1 MQAIIIG
8 VDLGGTNIKAG
19 AITREGNVLYRCH
32 RPTEGEGGPEKV
44 CDNMAEAV
52 RECRQNLPDGGQPIG
67 MGVGTPGPLDLARG
81 LVVDAPNL
89 PGWENI
95 PVRQMM
101 EERTGLECELENDAN
116 AAALGE
122 QWVGAGHGGSS
133 LVLLT
138 LGTGIG
144 GGIVLD
150 GKVWHGF
157 GDCAGEIG
165 HMSIDPEGPRCNCGN
180 WGCVEAHA
188 SATAM
193 VRRMRETIEDGT
205 GSSLADKLDEMTA
218 KDIYEAAVDGDSAA
232 SENIHMTGFYL
243 GVAVSNI
250 MHILNPEVVVFSG
263 GVTAAGN
270 MLLRPI
276 RQTARERTMEA
287 CRRDVKIRFG
297 ELGGDAGVIGAAR
310 SFITMRQEQKTER

>member
-1 MQAIIIG
+1 MPDIIIG

-19 AITREGNVLYRCH
+19 AISQDGEVLYRCR
-32 RPTEGEGGPEKV
+32 RPTEGEGGPDTV
-44 CDNMAEAV
+44 CDNIALAV
-52 RECRQNLPDGGQPIG
+52 AECRENLSDDQEAI
-67 MGVGTPGPLDLARG
+67 GVGVGSPGPLDLSRG
-81 LVVDAPNL
+81 LVVMAPNL

-95 PVRQMM
+95 PLLAMI
-101 EERTGLECELENDAN
+101 EDRTGLDCVVENDAN
-116 AAALGE
+116 AAALAE
-122 QWVGAGHGGSS
+122 QWIGAGHGCSS
-133 LVLLT
+133 LVLFT

-150 GKVWHGF
+150 EKVWHGF
-157 GDCAGEIG
+157 GDCAAEIG

-193 VRRMRETIEDGT
+193 VRRMRESIEAGT
-205 GSSLADKLDEMTA
+205 NTSLAQKKDDLTA
-218 KDIYEAAVDGDSAA
+218 KDIYEAAVEGDSAA
-232 SENIHMTGFYL
+232 SENMHMTGFYL

-250 MHILNPEVVVFSG
+250 MHILNPEVVVFTG

-297 ELGGDAGVIGAAR
+297 QLGEDAGVIGAAR
-310 SFITMRQEQKTER
+310 SFMTLRQG